1 MRSSFH
7 ASTGDSGAGT
17 AQAGMG
23 VCNSDAETP
32 IFPLYSRL
40 SDRYIHKGIPCVV
53 VAISLFA
60 ARRPMT
66 VIGFVIMLSI
76 ALMVIGLVTNFYVAV
91 DQFEVFSPTGVAP
104 AEHRVWLND
113 RAGFPKTPITFAAIV
128 HANGGNVLGEEGIR
142 RIFHVLDVIRTTE
155 GYTDVCSGGSHV
167 DQTTGLKECAISSA
181 TRFWNHNE
189 TLFNL
194 SVSND
199 LDVIAALSPSEYPD
213 GVPVDTDA
221 IVGKPKRL
229 DGILTEAVS
238 YTVAVFF
245 PIVNGTTKLE
255 SDALIQVLRLR
266 DEWIETGSVMQL
278 EVLSNVSYEDEFSR
292 GIVADLPLI
301 PLVFLVMAAFT
312 CLVFYR
318 RHKVESRVLLGLG
331 SVFTISM
338 SLMSAYGLL
347 FIIGVP
353 FTNMTQLVPFVA
365 FGVGLDD
372 TFIIVAS
379 FLRTDRK
386 KGIEERIFDAMHESG
401 LSITLTTVT
410 TILAFGLG
418 SFSSIPAVHGVCL
431 YALATIA
438 IDFIYQITFFIALLV
453 LDERR
458 IVQNRSALC
467 VCYTYPRFDDVQ
479 QQIDREARE
488 QPGFVDLFMVWYS
501 RQLMRPLVK
510 LCVIVG
516 FTGMQAL
523 FIYRTSNL
531 TQEFKISD
539 FVPDGSYTTSF
550 LDAFSHYSSRSLP
563 VYAYFRFVDQSDDH
577 VHEQMI
583 QYMDDLAAL
592 HQFGDNSSFCW
603 IRDFKQF
610 LADDRGAFLRN
621 RTFTEQVDAMLKIP
635 FVNEVY
641 GNNIVRTDAGKI
653 LASRCVVYIASLD
666 LNNVHEQIDLLH
678 DQRKVTKVQPINKNR
693 AERDWVFFTFDNLYL
708 TWEFYSKIVGAWIF
722 NTVSGVAAVSVIGLL
737 FLPHWTALAFL
748 IPFIA
753 MLYIDLIGTS
763 GP

>member
-1 MRSSFH
+1 
-7 ASTGDSGAGT
+7 
-17 AQAGMG
+17 
-23 VCNSDAETP
+23 
-32 IFPLYSRL
+32 
-40 SDRYIHKGIPCVV
+40 
-53 VAISLFA
+53 
-60 ARRPMT
+60 
-66 VIGFVIMLSI
+66 
-76 ALMVIGLVTNFYVAV
+76 
-91 DQFEVFSPTGVAP
+91 
-104 AEHRVWLND
+104 
-113 RAGFPKTPITFAAIV
+113 
-128 HANGGNVLGEEGIR
+128 
-142 RIFHVLDVIRTTE
+142 
-155 GYTDVCSGGSHV
+155 
-167 DQTTGLKECAISSA
+167 
-181 TRFWNHNE
+181 
-189 TLFNL
+189 
-194 SVSND
+194 
-199 LDVIAALSPSEYPD
+199 
-213 GVPVDTDA
+213 
-221 IVGKPKRL
+221 
-229 DGILTEAVS
+229 
-238 YTVAVFF
+238 
-245 PIVNGTTKLE
+245 
-255 SDALIQVLRLR
+255 
-266 DEWIETGSVMQL
+266 
-278 EVLSNVSYEDEFSR
+278 
-292 GIVADLPLI
+292 
-301 PLVFLVMAAFT
+301 
-312 CLVFYR
+312 
-318 RHKVESRVLLGLG
+318 
-331 SVFTISM
+331 
-338 SLMSAYGLL
+338 
-347 FIIGVP
+347 
-353 FTNMTQLVPFVA
+353 
-365 FGVGLDD
+365 
-372 TFIIVAS
+372 
-379 FLRTDRK
+379 
-386 KGIEERIFDAMHESG
+386 
-401 LSITLTTVT
+401 
-410 TILAFGLG
+410 
-418 SFSSIPAVHGVCL
+418 
-431 YALATIA
+431 
-438 IDFIYQITFFIALLV
+438 
-453 LDERR
+453 
-458 IVQNRSALC
+458 
-467 VCYTYPRFDDVQ
+467 
-479 QQIDREARE
+479 
-488 QPGFVDLFMVWYS
+488 VWYS